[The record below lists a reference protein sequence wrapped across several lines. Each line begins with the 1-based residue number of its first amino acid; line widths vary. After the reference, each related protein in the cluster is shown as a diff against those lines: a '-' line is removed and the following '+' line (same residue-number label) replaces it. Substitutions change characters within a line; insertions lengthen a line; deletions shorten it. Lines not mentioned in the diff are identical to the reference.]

1 MSALTRTMTHTCT
14 IQVNSPAQNEIGE
27 LVASWAD
34 TAVSQACRFSEN
46 SKARGAASL
55 ERSSRLS
62 AAITATYLLL
72 LPPGVTVAEKT
83 YRVTNIVTEDATY
96 AGPFEVAE
104 VVNRRDKGGIRAIA
118 VGLERTEKS

>member
-14 IQVNSPAQNEIGE
+14 IQVNSPTQNEIGE

-46 SKARGAASL
+46 AKAPASL
-55 ERSSRLS
+55 ERSPRLS